1 MMVNKIFLLGNLGKD
16 PEVKYFDENNVIAS
30 FPLATN
36 ETYIDKQGAK
46 VTQTEWHNIRITRTG
61 LAKVA
66 EQYLKKGDMIFVE
79 GKMKTR
85 SYEDKEGV
93 KKFISEVIIDSMKM
107 LSKKTNSEHGDEQKS
122 NQQTESMNTFSESS
136 LNDDLPF

>member
-1 MMVNKIFLLGNLGKD
+1 MVNKIFLLGNLGKD

-107 LSKKTNSEHGDEQKS
+107 LSKKANSEHGDEQKS

>member
-1 MMVNKIFLLGNLGKD
+1 MVNKIFLLGNLGKD

-93 KKFISEVIIDSMKM
+93 KKFITEVIIDSMKM
-107 LSKKTNSEHGDEQKS
+107 LSKKTNSEHGDDQKS
-122 NQQTESMNTFSESS
+122 NHQTESMNTFSESS